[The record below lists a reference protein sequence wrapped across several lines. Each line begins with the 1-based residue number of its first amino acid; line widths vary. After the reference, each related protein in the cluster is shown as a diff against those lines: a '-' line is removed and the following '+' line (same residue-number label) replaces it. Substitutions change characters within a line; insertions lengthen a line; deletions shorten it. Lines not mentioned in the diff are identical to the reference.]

1 MKFDRI
7 FRLSERRGQGVSCS
21 KEGLFVGDT
30 PLLEEVQGG
39 GRVVWRVRPQSQLD
53 PELSKSYGVALDFG
67 AKMSGV
73 AGVARALADGD
84 LALAQIAAL
93 LLQLPDPPLSKKG
106 EAPLERLTELAG
118 QLQSSGLMKVD
129 WDPKK
134 HPRWSAGSSEGVGGQ
149 FAPADSDEATAG
161 ANASIIPAQISIPLD
176 VPARIPFRLP
186 LQLPSEI
193 APPLVTPILPR
204 SLPQNPY
211 PSRPECVKEW
221 AEAEEFCRDLQRR
234 GLLGR
239 GDYRWMGK
247 TLAQCVMGQVSEACG
262 GNPDDIALL
271 RIRS

>member
-30 PLLEEVQGG
+30 PLLEQVQGG
-39 GRVVWRVRPQSQLD
+39 GRVLWRARPQSQLD
-53 PELSKSYGVALDFG
+53 SELSKSYGVTLDFG

-106 EAPLERLTELAG
+106 EAPLEGLTEFAG
-118 QLQSSGLMKVD
+118 QLQSSGLVKVD
-129 WDPKK
+129 WDPTK
-134 HPRWSAGSSEGVGGQ
+134 HPRWPAGSSEGVGGQ

-161 ANASIIPAQISIPLD
+161 TNASIIPAQISIPLE
-176 VPARIPFRLP
+176 VPARIPFRLPFRLP

-262 GNPDDIALL
+262 GNPTT
-271 RIRS
+271 